1 MTSDA
6 IIEAAAR
13 RIHEA
18 IFPNGAW
25 DAASAPWR
33 DTCRV
38 AARALAAGLLA
49 TESPAEPL
57 PAGQVRREPDTSDVW
72 HRIGKADEWFCAH
85 PSIDIRLTDDDVR
98 DWPVLVP
105 ETDLDEAREARFK
118 AENKISA
125 LMDNLNDLRGERD
138 RFSARV
144 AELEATEPQSV
155 DADALAKAIN
165 KAHDV
170 WRGQL
175 LADTIREHLPATTR
189 PALPEGHVAV
199 DLRGVPRPV
208 LDAIADWADWDDEP
222 FANAARAEL
231 ARRAA
236 ENGVSS

>member
-25 DAASAPWR
+25 DAASAPTR
-33 DTCRV
+33 DTCR
-38 AARALAAGLLA
+38 AGARALAAGLLA

-57 PAGQVRREPDTSDVW
+57 PAGQVRREPDTSNAWQKRVDGRW
-72 HRIGKADEWFCAH
+72 HCAH
-85 PSIDIRLTDDDVR
+85 LYNEDRLTDDDVR

-138 RFSARV
+138 RLSARV

-155 DADALAKAIN
+155 DADALGKAIN

-170 WRGQL
+170 WGGQV

>member
-13 RIHEA
+13 RLHES
-18 IFPNGAW
+18 GSHRVSW
-25 DAASAPWR
+25 DATSAFER
-33 DTCRV
+33 DTCR
-38 AARALAAGLLA
+38 AGARALAAAGLLA
-49 TESPAEPL
+49 TESPCESL
-57 PAGQVRREPDTSDVW
+57 PAGQVRREPDTSNAW

-85 PSIDIRLTDDDVR
+85 PDIDIRLTDDDVR

-105 ETDLDEAREARFK
+105 EAALDEAREARFK
-118 AENKISA
+118 DENKILA
-125 LMDNLNDLRGERD
+125 LLDDLNDLRAERD

-144 AELEATEPQSV
+144 AERDATEPQAV

-170 WRGQL
+170 WGGQV

-199 DLRGVPRPV
+199 DLRGVSRPV
-208 LDAIADWADWDDEP
+208 LDAIAEWDDEP

-236 ENGVSS
+236 EAGVSS

>member
-13 RIHEA
+13 GFFKT
-18 IFPNGAW
+18 IFPNGVW
-25 DAASAPWR
+25 DAASAPTR
-33 DTCRV
+33 DTCR
-38 AARALAAGLLA
+38 AGARALAAGLLA

-57 PAGQVRREPDTSDVW
+57 PTGQVRREPDTSDV
-72 HRIGKADEWFCAH
+72 
-85 PSIDIRLTDDDVR
+85 
-98 DWPVLVP
+98 
-105 ETDLDEAREARFK
+105 
-118 AENKISA
+118 
-125 LMDNLNDLRGERD
+125 
-138 RFSARV
+138 
-144 AELEATEPQSV
+144 
-155 DADALAKAIN
+155 
-165 KAHDV
+165 
-170 WRGQL
+170 
-175 LADTIREHLPATTR
+175 EHLPATTR